1 MTQASNKFN
10 TLSAIFR
17 DASQVFFASM
27 FVGPIISSNAVNWPL
42 VLSGFFISYLG
53 WLFSLFLTQN

>member
-27 FVGPIISSNAVNWPL
+27 FIGPIISININWPL
-42 VLSGFFISYLG
+42 ALIGLVLAYFGWFIS
-53 WLFSLFLTQN
+53 FALTKG